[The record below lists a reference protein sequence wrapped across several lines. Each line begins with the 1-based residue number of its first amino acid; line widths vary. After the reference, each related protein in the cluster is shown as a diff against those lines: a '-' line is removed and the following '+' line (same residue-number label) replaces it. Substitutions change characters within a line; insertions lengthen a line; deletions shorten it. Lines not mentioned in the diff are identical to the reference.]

1 MTSIE
6 QARYRITETYV
17 IECVDKGIAPLAIA
31 GYLNQRIRS
40 STSYPHNEETV
51 GYLLEAYGFESYA
64 ARFQPEP
71 SEQ

>member
-6 QARYRITETYV
+6 RARNRITETYV
-17 IECVDKGIAPLAIA
+17 IRCVDRGVSPLAIA
-31 GYLNQRIRS
+31 VYLNQRIRS

-64 ARFQPEP
+64 ARFQPQP